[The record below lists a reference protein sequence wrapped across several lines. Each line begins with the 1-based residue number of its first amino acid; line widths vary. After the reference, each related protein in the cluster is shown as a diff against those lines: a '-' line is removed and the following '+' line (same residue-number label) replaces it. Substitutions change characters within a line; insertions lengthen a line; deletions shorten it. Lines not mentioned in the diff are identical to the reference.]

1 MNDKMMPDH
10 KKNLTL
16 ITGGARSG
24 KSELAEELA
33 RGSKLAVHYLATM
46 ALWPDDSEGVARIA
60 KHRLRRPSDWTTIE
74 APQALAQVVSE
85 LPAGPGV
92 VIIDC
97 LSLYV
102 SNLTLD
108 GYQEESDPYQREE
121 LVAKSV
127 EDVLSEIA
135 KREDLE
141 FIAVTNEA
149 GCGIV
154 PESRLSRAYRDFLGT
169 ANQLFARQ
177 AAVVWLLVAGLKL
190 QLK

>member
-1 MNDKMMPDH
+1 MSDD

-33 RGSKLAVHYLATM
+33 RDSKVKVHYLATM
-46 ALWPDDSEGVARIA
+46 ALWTDDSEGVARIA

-74 APQALAQVVSE
+74 APLALAQVVSE
-85 LPAGPGV
+85 LPVGPGV

-108 GYQEESDPYQREE
+108 GYQEDCDPYQREGP
-121 LVAKSV
+121 VVKSIQA
-127 EDVLSEIA
+127 VLSEIA
-135 KREDLE
+135 KRKDLE
-141 FIAVTNEA
+141 FIAVTNEV
-149 GCGIV
+149 GCGVV
-154 PESRLSRAYRDFLGT
+154 PENRLSRAYRDFLGT
-169 ANQLFARQ
+169 ANQLFAQQ

>member
-1 MNDKMMPDH
+1 MSDD

-33 RGSKLAVHYLATM
+33 RGSEVGVHYLATM
-46 ALWPDDSEGVARIA
+46 ALWPDDSEGIARIA

-74 APQALAQVVSE
+74 APQSLAQVISG
-85 LPAGPGV
+85 LPGGPGV

-108 GYQEESDPYQREE
+108 GCQADGDPYQREE
-121 LVAKSV
+121 LVAKSIQ
-127 EDVLSEIA
+127 EVLSEINNR
-135 KREDLE
+135 KDLE
-141 FIAVTNEA
+141 FIAVTNEV

-154 PESRLSRAYRDFLGT
+154 PENRLSRAYRDFLGT
-169 ANQLFARQ
+169 ANQMFAQQ